1 MKKALGMANELSNG
15 SGLAAPAVQK
25 TTRTRGRGKG
35 WAQQLVFLGPCLLFF
50 LTIVVTPFILGFYYS
65 STDWNGLDLDKAV
78 WTGSANWSRILH
90 DDGFWNSLYFTLRFT
105 LVSVILANVLAL
117 GLAFMLMASL
127 KTKNLLRTV
136 FFMPNVIGGIL
147 LGYIWQFIF
156 TKGFATIGDLTHL
169 SFFKLPWL
177 GTPNTGFWGL
187 VIVFVWQTAGY
198 MMIIYI
204 ASLAG
209 IPKDLIEAAKID
221 GARPRQLFASVYVP
235 LIMPAI
241 TISLFLTISNA
252 FKMFDLNLSLTKG
265 GPGTSTQSLAY
276 NIYAEALINNR
287 YGLGTAK
294 ALLFFVAVSLITI
307 TQVLI
312 TKRKEVS
319 A

>member
-1 MKKALGMANELSNG
+1 
-15 SGLAAPAVQK
+15 
-25 TTRTRGRGKG
+25 
-35 WAQQLVFLGPCLLFF
+35 
-50 LTIVVTPFILGFYYS
+50 
-65 STDWNGLDLDKAV
+65 
-78 WTGSANWSRILH
+78 
-90 DDGFWNSLYFTLRFT
+90 
-105 LVSVILANVLAL
+105 
-117 GLAFMLMASL
+117 
-127 KTKNLLRTV
+127 
-136 FFMPNVIGGIL
+136 
-147 LGYIWQFIF
+147 
-156 TKGFATIGDLTHL
+156 
-169 SFFKLPWL
+169 
-177 GTPNTGFWGL
+177 
-187 VIVFVWQTAGY
+187 

-209 IPKDLIEAAKID
+209 IPKDLVEAAKID
-221 GARPRQLFASVYVP
+221 GARPAQLFRSVYVP

-241 TISLFLTISNA
+241 TICLFLTISNA

>member
-1 MKKALGMANELSNG
+1 MRKALGL
-15 SGLAAPAVQK
+15 
-25 TTRTRGRGKG
+25 RKG
-35 WAQQLVFLGPCLLFF
+35 WSQQIVFLWPALIFF

-65 STDWNGLDLDKAV
+65 STDWNGLDLNKAT
-78 WTGSANWSRILH
+78 WTGSDNWVRIWH
-90 DDGFWNSLYFTLRFT
+90 DEKFWDSLLFTLRFT
-105 LVSVILANVLAL
+105 VVSVIIANVLAL
-117 GLAFMLMASL
+117 GLAMMLTAAL
-127 KTKNLLRTV
+127 KTKKLLRTV

-156 TKGFATIGDLTHL
+156 TKGFLTIGEKTGL
-169 SFFKLPWL
+169 SFFELPWL
-177 GTPNTGFWGL
+177 GTANTGFWGL

-221 GARPRQLFASVYVP
+221 GARPHQLFKSVYVP

-241 TISLFLTISNA
+241 TICLFLTISNA

-276 NIYAEALINNR
+276 NIYSEALINNR

-294 ALLFFVAVSLITI
+294 ALLFFVAVSLITV
-307 TQVLI
+307 TQVVL

>member
-1 MKKALGMANELSNG
+1 MR
-15 SGLAAPAVQK
+15 K
-25 TTRTRGRGKG
+25 TLHLQKG
-35 WAQQLVFLGPCLLFF
+35 WGQQMVFLGPCLLFF

-78 WTGSANWSRILH
+78 WTGSANWKRIFLN
-90 DDGFWNSLYFTLRFT
+90 DDKFWDSLYFTLRFT
-105 LVSVILANVLAL
+105 AVSVVGANVLGL
-117 GLAFMLMASL
+117 LLAFILMTAL
-127 KTKNLLRTV
+127 KTKKILRTV

-156 TKGFATIGDLTHL
+156 TKGFNTIGDLTGI
-169 SFFKLPWL
+169 SFFNLPWL
-177 GTPNTGFWGL
+177 GTPSTGFWGL
-187 VIVFVWQTAGY
+187 VIVFIWQTAGY
-198 MMIIYI
+198 MMVIYI
-204 ASLAG
+204 AALAG

-221 GARPRQLFASVYVP
+221 GARAPQLFKSVYVP

-241 TISLFLTISNA
+241 TICLFLTTSNA

-276 NIYAEALINNR
+276 NIYSEALINNR

-294 ALLFFVAVSLITI
+294 ALLFFFAVSVITI
-307 TQVLI
+307 TQVWI

>member
-1 MKKALGMANELSNG
+1 MRKALRLQRGWGQQIIFLW
-15 SGLAAPAVQK
+15 PA
-25 TTRTRGRGKG
+25 
-35 WAQQLVFLGPCLLFF
+35 LLFF

-65 STDWNGLDLDKAV
+65 STNWNGLDLDKAV
-78 WTGSANWSRILH
+78 WTGADNWKRIFTN
-90 DDGFWNSLYFTLRFT
+90 DDKFWDSLFFTLRFT
-105 LVSVILANVLAL
+105 VVSVIAANVLAL
-117 GLAFMLMASL
+117 LLAFLLMTAL
-127 KTKNLLRTV
+127 KTKKVLRTI

-156 TKGFATIGDLTHL
+156 TKGFATIGEMTGI
-169 SFFKLPWL
+169 SFFQLPWL
-177 GTPNTGFWGL
+177 GTAGTGFWGL

-198 MMIIYI
+198 MMVIYI
-204 ASLAG
+204 AGLAG

-221 GARPRQLFASVYVP
+221 GARAPQLFKSVYVP
-235 LIMPAI
+235 LIMPSI
-241 TISLFLTISNA
+241 TICLFLTTSNA

-294 ALLFFVAVSLITI
+294 ALLFFFAVSLITV
-307 TQVLI
+307 TQVWL

>member
-1 MKKALGMANELSNG
+1 MRRRF
-15 SGLAAPAVQK
+15 GLH
-25 TTRTRGRGKG
+25 KG
-35 WAQQLVFLGPCLLFF
+35 WDQQLVFLGPCLLFF
-50 LTIVVTPFILGFYYS
+50 LTIVVTPFLLGFYYS

-78 WTGSANWSRILH
+78 WTGAANWTRIFTN
-90 DDGFWNSLYFTLRFT
+90 DPKFWESFWFTLRFT
-105 LVSVILANVLAL
+105 VISVIIANVLAL
-117 GLAFMLMASL
+117 ALALMLMKSL
-127 KTKNLLRTV
+127 KTKKLLRTI
-136 FFMPNVIGGIL
+136 FFVPNVIGGIL

-156 TKGFATIGDLTHL
+156 TKGFATIGEITGL
-169 SFFKLPWL
+169 SFFQLPWL

-187 VIVFVWQTAGY
+187 IIVFVWQTAGY
-198 MMIIYI
+198 MMVIYI

-209 IPKDLIEAAKID
+209 IPKDLIEAAQID
-221 GARPRQLFASVYVP
+221 GARPRQVLRSIYMP

-241 TISLFLTISNA
+241 TICLFLTTSNA

-294 ALLFFVAVSLITI
+294 ALLFFFAVSLITI
-307 TQVLI
+307 TQVWI

>member
-1 MKKALGMANELSNG
+1 MRKALRS
-15 SGLAAPAVQK
+15 P
-25 TTRTRGRGKG
+25 RGWG
-35 WAQQLVFLGPCLLFF
+35 QQLIFLGPCLVFF
-50 LTIVVTPFILGFYYS
+50 LTIVVMPFILGFYYS

-78 WTGSANWSRILH
+78 WTGSANWIRIFTS
-90 DDGFWNSLYFTLRFT
+90 DDKFWESLSFTLRFT
-105 LVSVILANVLAL
+105 VVAVVAANIL
-117 GLAFMLMASL
+117 GLSLAFILMTAL
-127 KTKNLLRTV
+127 KTKKLLRTI

-156 TKGFATIGDLTHL
+156 TKGFATIGEITGI
-169 SFFKLPWL
+169 SFFQLPWL
-177 GTPNTGFWGL
+177 GTPGTGFWGL

-198 MMIIYI
+198 MMVIYI
-204 ASLAG
+204 AALAG
-209 IPKDLIEAAKID
+209 IPKDLVEAAQID
-221 GARPRQLFASVYVP
+221 GARAPQLFKSVYLP

-241 TISLFLTISNA
+241 TICLFLTTSNA

-294 ALLFFVAVSLITI
+294 ALLFFFAVSLITI
-307 TQVLI
+307 TQVWL

>member
-1 MKKALGMANELSNG
+1 MRKAHTLH
-15 SGLAAPAVQK
+15 
-25 TTRTRGRGKG
+25 RGWG
-35 WAQQLVFLGPCLLFF
+35 QQIVFLGPCLLFF
-50 LTIVVTPFILGFYYS
+50 LTIVVTPFLLGFYYS

-78 WTGSANWSRILH
+78 WTGAANWKRIFLN
-90 DDGFWNSLYFTLRFT
+90 DDKFWESLLFTLRFT
-105 LVSVILANVLAL
+105 VVSVVAANILALL
-117 GLAFMLMASL
+117 LAFILMTTL
-127 KTKNLLRTV
+127 KTKKLLRTV

-156 TKGFATIGDLTHL
+156 TKGFATIGELTGL

-177 GTPNTGFWGL
+177 GTPGTGFWGL

-198 MMIIYI
+198 MMVIYI
-204 ASLAG
+204 AALAG
-209 IPKDLIEAAKID
+209 IPKDLTEAARID
-221 GARPRQLFASVYVP
+221 GARAPQLFKSVYVP

-241 TISLFLTISNA
+241 TICLFLTTSNA

-294 ALLFFVAVSLITI
+294 ALLFFAAVSLITV
-307 TQVLI
+307 TQVWL

>member
-1 MKKALGMANELSNG
+1 MKKALRL
-15 SGLAAPAVQK
+15 Q
-25 TTRTRGRGKG
+25 RGWG
-35 WAQQLVFLGPCLLFF
+35 QQIIFLGPCLLFF

-78 WTGSANWSRILH
+78 WTGAANWKRIFLN
-90 DDGFWNSLYFTLRFT
+90 DDKFWDSLLFTLRFT
-105 LVSVILANVLAL
+105 VVSVVAANVLAL
-117 GLAFMLMASL
+117 LLAFILMTTL
-127 KTKNLLRTV
+127 KTKKILRTV

-156 TKGFATIGDLTHL
+156 TKGFATIGEITGI
-169 SFFKLPWL
+169 SFFQLPWL
-177 GTPNTGFWGL
+177 GTPATGFWGL

-198 MMIIYI
+198 MMVIYI
-204 ASLAG
+204 AALAG
-209 IPKDLIEAAKID
+209 IPKDLVEAAKID
-221 GARPRQLFASVYVP
+221 GARALQLFKSVYVP

-241 TISLFLTISNA
+241 TICLFLTTSNA

-294 ALLFFVAVSLITI
+294 ALLFFVAVSLITV
-307 TQVLI
+307 TQVWI

>member
-1 MKKALGMANELSNG
+1 MRKALRLSG
-15 SGLAAPAVQK
+15 
-25 TTRTRGRGKG
+25 G
-35 WAQQLVFLGPCLLFF
+35 WGQQIVFLGPCLLFF
-50 LTIVVTPFILGFYYS
+50 LVIVVTPFILGFYYS

-78 WTGSANWSRILH
+78 WTGSANWQRIWH
-90 DDGFWNSLYFTLRFT
+90 DDKFWTSLLFTLRFT
-105 LVSVILANVLAL
+105 VISVVFANVLAL
-117 GLAFMLMASL
+117 ALAFMMMAAL
-127 KTKNLLRTV
+127 KTKKILRTV

-156 TKGFATIGDLTHL
+156 TKGFATIGEL
-169 SFFKLPWL
+169 SGIPFFKLPWL
-177 GTPNTGFWGL
+177 GTPGTGFWGL

-198 MMIIYI
+198 MMVIYI

-209 IPKDLIEAAKID
+209 VPKDLVEAAQID
-221 GARPRQLFASVYVP
+221 GARAPQLFRSVYLP

-241 TISLFLTISNA
+241 TICLFLTTSNA

-276 NIYAEALINNR
+276 NIYAEALVNNR

-294 ALLFFVAVSLITI
+294 ALLFFVAVSLITV

-312 TKRKEVS
+312 TKRKEVQ

>member
-1 MKKALGMANELSNG
+1 MGI
-15 SGLAAPAVQK
+15 Q
-25 TTRTRGRGKG
+25 KG
-35 WAQQLVFLGPCLLFF
+35 WGQQIVFLGPCLIFF
-50 LTIVVTPFILGFYYS
+50 LTIVITPFVLGFYYS
-65 STDWNGLDLDKAV
+65 STNWNGLDLDKAV

-90 DDGFWNSLYFTLRFT
+90 DDNFWHSLYFTLRFT
-105 LVSVILANVLAL
+105 VVSVVIANILALL
-117 GLAFMLMASL
+117 LAFVLMASL
-127 KTKNLLRTV
+127 KTKKVLRTV

-156 TKGFATIGDLTHL
+156 TKGFATIGDLTNIP
-169 SFFKLPWL
+169 FFTLPWL

-187 VIVFVWQTAGY
+187 IIVFVWQTAGY
-198 MMIIYI
+198 MMVIYI

-221 GARPRQLFASVYVP
+221 GARPYQLFKSVYVP

-241 TISLFLTISNA
+241 TICLFLTTSNA

-276 NIYAEALINNR
+276 NIYSEALINNR

-294 ALLFFVAVSLITI
+294 ALLFFAAVSIITV
-307 TQVLI
+307 TQVII

>member
-1 MKKALGMANELSNG
+1 MRKTLGIQL
-15 SGLAAPAVQK
+15 
-25 TTRTRGRGKG
+25 G
-35 WAQQLVFLGPCLLFF
+35 WGQQIVFLGPCLLFF
-50 LTIVVTPFILGFYYS
+50 LTIVVTPFFLGFYYS

-78 WTGSANWSRILH
+78 WTGAANWKRIFMN
-90 DDGFWNSLYFTLRFT
+90 DDKFWESLVFTLRFT
-105 LVSVILANVLAL
+105 VISVVAANVLAL
-117 GLAFMLMASL
+117 LLAFILMTAL
-127 KTKNLLRTV
+127 KTKKLLRTV

-156 TKGFATIGDLTHL
+156 TKGFATIGELTGI
-169 SFFKLPWL
+169 SFFQLPWL
-177 GTPNTGFWGL
+177 GTPSTGFWGL

-198 MMIIYI
+198 MMVIYI
-204 ASLAG
+204 AGLAG
-209 IPKDLIEAAKID
+209 IPKDLIEAARID
-221 GARPRQLFASVYVP
+221 GARAPQLFKSVYIP

-241 TISLFLTISNA
+241 TICLFLTTSNA

-294 ALLFFVAVSLITI
+294 ALLFFAAVSLITV
-307 TQVLI
+307 TQVWL

>member
-1 MKKALGMANELSNG
+1 MRKALRL
-15 SGLAAPAVQK
+15 Q
-25 TTRTRGRGKG
+25 RGWG
-35 WAQQLVFLGPCLLFF
+35 QQIVFLGPCLLFF
-50 LTIVVTPFILGFYYS
+50 LTIVVTPFFLGFYYS

-78 WTGSANWSRILH
+78 WTGAANWKRIFLN
-90 DDGFWNSLYFTLRFT
+90 DDKFWESLLFTLRFT
-105 LVSVILANVLAL
+105 LVSVVAANALAL
-117 GLAFMLMASL
+117 LLAFLLMTTL
-127 KTKNLLRTV
+127 KTKKVLRTI

-156 TKGFATIGDLTHL
+156 TKGFATIGDLTGI

-177 GTPNTGFWGL
+177 GTPSTGFWGL

-198 MMIIYI
+198 MMVIYI
-204 ASLAG
+204 AALAG

-221 GARPRQLFASVYVP
+221 GARAPQLFRSVYVP

-241 TISLFLTISNA
+241 TICLFLTTSNA

-294 ALLFFVAVSLITI
+294 ALLFFVAVSLITV
-307 TQVLI
+307 TQVWI

>member
-1 MKKALGMANELSNG
+1 MRKALRLQRGWGQQIIFLW
-15 SGLAAPAVQK
+15 PA
-25 TTRTRGRGKG
+25 
-35 WAQQLVFLGPCLLFF
+35 LLFF

-65 STDWNGLDLDKAV
+65 STNWNGLDLDKAV
-78 WTGSANWSRILH
+78 WTGADNWKRIFTN
-90 DDGFWNSLYFTLRFT
+90 DDKFWDSLFFTLRFT
-105 LVSVILANVLAL
+105 VVSVIAANVLAL
-117 GLAFMLMASL
+117 LLAFLLMTTL
-127 KTKNLLRTV
+127 KTKKVLRTI

-156 TKGFATIGDLTHL
+156 TKGFATIGEMTGI
-169 SFFKLPWL
+169 SFFQLPWL
-177 GTPNTGFWGL
+177 GTAGTGFWGL

-198 MMIIYI
+198 MMVIYI
-204 ASLAG
+204 AGLAG

-221 GARPRQLFASVYVP
+221 GARAPQLFKSVYVP
-235 LIMPAI
+235 LIMPSI
-241 TISLFLTISNA
+241 TICLFLTTSNA

-294 ALLFFVAVSLITI
+294 ALLFFFAVSLITV
-307 TQVLI
+307 TQVWL

>member
-1 MKKALGMANELSNG
+1 MRKALRI
-15 SGLAAPAVQK
+15 Q
-25 TTRTRGRGKG
+25 KG
-35 WAQQLVFLGPCLLFF
+35 WGPQIVFLGPCLVFF
-50 LTIVVTPFILGFYYS
+50 LIIVITPFMLGFYYS

-78 WTGSANWSRILH
+78 WTGTANWKRIFTN
-90 DDGFWNSLYFTLRFT
+90 DDKFWESLYFTLRFT
-105 LVSVILANVLAL
+105 AVSVIAANVLAL
-117 GLAFMLMASL
+117 LLAFVLMTAL
-127 KTKNLLRTV
+127 KTKKLLRTV

-156 TKGFATIGDLTHL
+156 TKGFGTIGDLTGIH
-169 SFFKLPWL
+169 FFNLPWL
-177 GTPNTGFWGL
+177 GTPGTGFWGL

-198 MMIIYI
+198 MMVIYI
-204 ASLAG
+204 AALAG
-209 IPKDLIEAAKID
+209 IPKDLIEAARID
-221 GARPRQLFASVYVP
+221 GARPLQLFKSVYVP

-241 TISLFLTISNA
+241 TICLFLTTSNA

-294 ALLFFVAVSLITI
+294 ALLFFVAVSIITI
-307 TQVLI
+307 TQVWV

>member
-1 MKKALGMANELSNG
+1 MRKALRL
-15 SGLAAPAVQK
+15 Q
-25 TTRTRGRGKG
+25 KG
-35 WAQQLVFLGPCLLFF
+35 WGQQIIFLWPALLFF

-65 STDWNGLDLDKAV
+65 STNWNGLDLDKAV
-78 WTGSANWSRILH
+78 WTGAANWKRIFTN
-90 DDGFWNSLYFTLRFT
+90 DDKFWDSLFFTLRFT
-105 LVSVILANVLAL
+105 VVSVIAANVLAL
-117 GLAFMLMASL
+117 LLAFLLMTTL
-127 KTKNLLRTV
+127 KTKKVLRTI

-156 TKGFATIGDLTHL
+156 TKGFATIGDITGIA
-169 SFFKLPWL
+169 FFQLPWL
-177 GTPNTGFWGL
+177 GTSGTGFWGL

-198 MMIIYI
+198 MMVIYI
-204 ASLAG
+204 AGLAG

-221 GARPRQLFASVYVP
+221 GARAPQLFKSVYVP

-241 TISLFLTISNA
+241 TICLFLTTSNA

-294 ALLFFVAVSLITI
+294 ALLFFFAVSLITV
-307 TQVLI
+307 TQVWI